1 MAILQVEKFW
11 LVLPKEEEEK
21 VVDIFGSFENIHWER
36 ITEDKSTEKKSLYE
50 KYISNIEEILKILR
64 VFYPEERGFLEA
76 FFAGREEITS
86 EEFERLRKEVSIDK
100 LYKEAKHLER
110 SLGVLEEKEKLL
122 NSLYEETLCWID
134 INEELNFPRVFKRF
148 VLYSGFFEKEDWGK
162 FLEESKDIL
171 EECWY
176 KTFFNERSVK
186 VIFLVPKELLVN
198 FESLLQKYR
207 FNSRRIPYL
216 KESPSK
222 ALERIQKSLKK
233 CREELEQLFDKA
245 KDLLAKK
252 RNILAWYDYYIT
264 KVKELGIEDYSYKS
278 NYFTVFSGWIPKK
291 DKEKFLR
298 VLNSITKNY
307 TFESRDPEPEDNP
320 PVILDNPKIIKPFEF
335 LTKLYG
341 LPPYGFIDPTPFV
354 APFYMLFFG
363 ICLGDVGY
371 GLLLLL
377 GSWWI
382 KRKYKPEGDTKNLL
396 DLLSLLSV
404 PSILVGILTWS
415 FFGNQIFLG
424 PDGKFLKIFPLVN
437 PSQDLITALGI
448 SLFIGIISQFYAL
461 ILRFISCIK
470 MKDYK
475 GAFYDAGLW
484 LLFLASLLIY
494 FGSKAL
500 GVDFEGVEFFKYSL
514 FLSLIGLVL
523 TQGRDNKGIARFIVG
538 LISIYGILGGYGL
551 TSFIGDVLSY
561 SRLFAL
567 NLVGSIFGFVITQL
581 ANMVK
586 SIPILGWI
594 FLALIWVGGQLL
606 NFVLSA
612 LSAFVH
618 STRLQFLEIYGR
630 FFVDGGRKFVPFV
643 NEGKFFRIKKNY
655 DGR

>member
-21 VVDIFGSFENIHWER
+21 VINIFKSFENIHWEK
-36 ITEDKSTEKKSLYE
+36 IVEEKNTERKSVYE
-50 KYISNIEEILKILR
+50 KHINNIEEILKILKI
-64 VFYPEERGFLEA
+64 FYPEEKGFLEA

-86 EEFERLRKEVSIDK
+86 DEFEKLRKDVSIDR
-100 LYKEAKHLER
+100 LYKEAKYLER
-110 SLGVLEEKEKLL
+110 SLNVLEEKEKLL
-122 NSLYEETLCWID
+122 NSLYEETIYWLD
-134 INEELNFPRVFKRF
+134 INEELNFPRIFKRF
-148 VLYSGFFEKEDWGK
+148 VLYSGSFDKGEWEK
-162 FLEESKDIL
+162 FLEESKEIL
-171 EECWY
+171 EEGWY
-176 KTFFNERSVK
+176 KAFFGERSVK
-186 VIFLVPKELLVN
+186 VIFLISKDLSAN
-198 FESLLQKYR
+198 FESLLQKYK
-207 FNSRRIPYL
+207 FNNRRIPYL
-216 KESPSK
+216 KESPIK
-222 ALERIQKSLKK
+222 AIERIQKSLKK
-233 CREELEQLFDKA
+233 CREELEQLFNRA
-245 KDLLAKK
+245 KELLDKK
-252 RNILAWYDYYIT
+252 RNILAWYDYYIA
-264 KVKELGIEDYSYKS
+264 KIKELGIEDYSYKS
-278 NYFTVFSGWIPKK
+278 NYFTIFSGWIPKK
-291 DKEKFLR
+291 DKNKFLQ
-298 VLNSITKNY
+298 LLKNITDNY
-307 TFESRDPEPEDNP
+307 TFESRDPDPEDNP

-363 ICLGDVGY
+363 ICLGDIGY

-382 KRKYKPEGDTKNLL
+382 KKKYMPEGDTKNLL
-396 DLLSLLSV
+396 DLLSFLSI

-424 PDGKFLKIFPLVN
+424 PDGKFLKVFPLIN
-437 PSQDLITALGI
+437 PSQDLITALGL
-448 SLFIGIISQFYAL
+448 SLFIGVIAQFYAL
-461 ILRFISCIK
+461 ILRFISCVKIR
-470 MKDYK
+470 DYK

-500 GVDFEGVEFFKYSL
+500 NIKFEGVEIFKYSL
-514 FLSLIGLVL
+514 FLSLIGLIL
-523 TQGRDNKGIARFIVG
+523 TQGRDNKGISRFIVG

-594 FLALIWVGGQLL
+594 FLVLIWIGGQLL

-618 STRLQFLEIYGR
+618 STRLQFLEMYGR
-630 FFVDGGRKFVPFV
+630 FFVDGGRKFAPFV
-643 NEGKFFRIKKNY
+643 IEGKFFRIKKNY